1 MTTRTAGTAEADG
14 TGDDWR
20 GWREATADA
29 LYGPTGFYRGPEG
42 PAGHFRTSVHASPLF
57 AGAVARLLCRVDEAL
72 GRPSSLAF
80 VDMAAGRG
88 ELVTGVLAALPADVA
103 ARTRA
108 YAVEVA
114 GRPDGLD
121 RRIEWLA
128 EPPCG
133 VTGLLFANEWLDN
146 VPVDVAEVD
155 ADGVARRVLVRG
167 DGTERLG
174 EPVSGADAEWLARW
188 WPLPGEEG
196 LRAEIGLPRDS
207 AWASAV
213 ATLERGL
220 AVAADY
226 AHTRDTRP
234 PFGTLTGFRE
244 GRETAPVPDGSCD
257 ITSHV
262 ALDACATAGDAGRI
276 GGGAGTEGDAG
287 TGGGVQGGAG
297 GTGDGVQGG
306 AGTGSGAGN
315 TASRPGDTACGPGDA
330 GRGEPH
336 GRDTGATG
344 RDTDGTTP
352 HPGAT
357 AAGPDATGTGTTHAG
372 RDTDGTAP
380 HSGDTAAAPDATGC
394 RTAPTERESSGTTP
408 HPGATAVG
416 PDATGTGATHAG
428 RDTDGTAHHSGDT
441 AAAPGATGCR
451 TTPTERQNSG
461 TTPHPG
467 ATAAGPDATGPG
479 ATHAGRDTGATGR
492 GAAEPG
498 RGAGGVGCAPACTP
512 PGARLLPQRDAL
524 RALGVTGTRP
534 PLALAS
540 TDPAAYVRALAS
552 ASEAAELTAAG
563 GLGDFLWLLQPVGPD
578 AARLLVD
585 VPDDEEQ

>member
-1 MTTRTAGTAEADG
+1 MTARTAGTAEAHG

-29 LYGPTGFYRGPEG
+29 LYGPAGFYRGSEG

-72 GRPSSLAF
+72 GRPASLAF

-108 YAVEVA
+108 YAVDVA

-128 EPPCG
+128 EPPRG

-174 EPVSGADAEWLARW
+174 EPVGGADAEWLARW
-188 WPLPGEEG
+188 WPLAGEEG
-196 LRAEIGLPRDS
+196 LRAEIGFPRDS

-213 ATLERGL
+213 STLERGL

-244 GRETAPVPDGSCD
+244 GRETPPVPDGSCD

-262 ALDACATAGDAGRI
+262 ALDACATAGDAGRA
-276 GGGAGTEGDAG
+276 GGGVEDGAS
-287 TGGGVQGGAG
+287 TGGGVEDGASTGGGVEDGAG
-297 GTGDGVQGG
+297 D
-306 AGTGSGAGN
+306 A
-315 TASRPGDTACGPGDA
+315 ACGADVAGPGADRAGRDRGDA
-330 GRGEPH
+330 GR
-336 GRDTGATG
+336 A
-344 RDTDGTTP
+344 
-352 HPGAT
+352 
-357 AAGPDATGTGTTHAG
+357 
-372 RDTDGTAP
+372 
-380 HSGDTAAAPDATGC
+380 
-394 RTAPTERESSGTTP
+394 
-408 HPGATAVG
+408 
-416 PDATGTGATHAG
+416 
-428 RDTDGTAHHSGDT
+428 
-441 AAAPGATGCR
+441 
-451 TTPTERQNSG
+451 
-461 TTPHPG
+461 
-467 ATAAGPDATGPG
+467 
-479 ATHAGRDTGATGR
+479 
-492 GAAEPG
+492 AAEPG
-498 RGAGGVGCAPACTP
+498 RDVGGVGCAPACTP

-524 RALGVTGTRP
+524 RALGVAGARP

-540 TDPAAYVRALAS
+540 TDPAAYVRALAN

-563 GLGDFLWLLQPVGPD
+563 GLGDFVWLLQPVGPLD

-585 VPDDEEQ
+585 VADDEEQ